1 MSVRAIHFEHVVM
14 NFGKLQA
21 LDDISLDIGQG
32 QVVGLLG
39 HNGAGKTTS
48 IKIILGILKPASG
61 TVSVFGYD
69 PANDVKMAVLR
80 KQMGYLPENLSFYPQ
95 LSGRETLQYF
105 ARLKGAGKQEQEQL
119 LDEVGLLHAADRR
132 LKTYSKGMRQRLG
145 LAQAMLN
152 QPRLLILDEP
162 TVGLD
167 PVATRE
173 LYDKIELLKQ
183 QGTTIILCSHVLSG
197 IEQHLDRALILSAG
211 KILAQGSIDELRKQA
226 QLPMTIHV
234 RGKILNQDWFE
245 QLPSQAVSARQ
256 LNNNQYVLSAAASHK
271 LSLLRALASEKE
283 IEDIEISMP
292 TLESLYIYYNTLP
305 VAGSENPHKQ
315 VVTPDE

>member
-1 MSVRAIHFEHVVM
+1 MSVEAIHFEHVVM
-14 NFGKLQA
+14 NFGKVQA
-21 LDDISLDIGQG
+21 VDDISLEIGRG

-48 IKIILGILKPASG
+48 IKMILGILRPTSG
-61 TVSVFGYD
+61 TVRVFGHD
-69 PANDVKMAVLR
+69 PANDVKMAALR

-95 LSGRETLQYF
+95 LSGRETLRYF
-105 ARLKGAGKQEQEQL
+105 AQLKGADRQEQEQL
-119 LDEVGLLHAADRR
+119 LDELGLLHAADRR
-132 LKTYSKGMRQRLG
+132 VKTYSKGMRQRLG

-152 QPRLLILDEP
+152 QPKLLILDEP

-167 PVATRE
+167 PVATRD

-197 IEQHLDRALILSAG
+197 VEQHLDRALILSAG

-234 RGKILNQDWFE
+234 RGKISNQDWFDK
-245 QLPSQAVSARQ
+245 LPSQGVSTRQ
-256 LNNNQYVLSAAASHK
+256 VNNHEYILSATASHK
-271 LSLLRALASEKE
+271 LSLLHALAAENE

-292 TLESLYIYYNTLP
+292 TLESIYIYYNTRP
-305 VAGSENPHKQ
+305 SIGSDDPCKQ
-315 VVTPDE
+315 EVIQDE

>member
-1 MSVRAIHFEHVVM
+1 MSIEAIHFEHVVM
-14 NFGKLQA
+14 NFGKVQA
-21 LDDISLDIGQG
+21 LNDISLRIGQG

-48 IKIILGILKPASG
+48 IKTILGILKPTSG
-61 TVSVFGYD
+61 SVRVFGYD
-69 PANDVKMAVLR
+69 PARDAKMAALR
-80 KQMGYLPENLSFYPQ
+80 TQMGYLPENLSFYPQ

-119 LDEVGLLHAADRR
+119 LDDVGLLHAANRR
-132 LKTYSKGMRQRLG
+132 VKTYSKGMRQRLG

-167 PVATRE
+167 PVATRD
-173 LYDKIELLKQ
+173 LYDKIEQLKQ

-197 IEQHLDRALILSAG
+197 IEEYLDRALILSAG
-211 KILAQGSIDELRKQA
+211 KILAQGSINELREQA

-234 RGKILNQDWFE
+234 RGKITNQDWFDN
-245 QLPSQAVSARQ
+245 LASQGVSTRRI
-256 LNNNQYVLSAAASHK
+256 NNHQYILSAAASHK
-271 LSLLRALASEKE
+271 LKLLTTLVDEND
-283 IEDIEISMP
+283 IEDIEIVMP
-292 TLESLYIYYNTLP
+292 TLESIYIHYNTRSL
-305 VAGSENPHKQ
+305 AGPDDSGKQ
-315 VVTPDE
+315 VVTEDE

>member
-1 MSVRAIHFEHVVM
+1 MSVEAIHFEHVVM
-14 NFGKLQA
+14 NFGKVQA
-21 LDDISLDIGQG
+21 LNDISLQIGQG

-48 IKIILGILKPASG
+48 IKIILGILRPTFG
-61 TVSVFGYD
+61 TVRVFGYD
-69 PANDVKMAVLR
+69 PANDVKMAALR

-105 ARLKGAGKQEQEQL
+105 ARLKGAGRQEQEQL

-132 LKTYSKGMRQRLG
+132 VKTYSKGMRQRLG

-152 QPRLLILDEP
+152 QPKLLILDEP

-167 PVATRE
+167 PVATRD
-173 LYDKIELLKQ
+173 LYDKIERLKQ

-197 IEQHLDRALILSAG
+197 IEEHLDRALILSAG
-211 KILAQGSIDELRKQA
+211 KILAQGSIDELRNQA

-234 RGKILNQDWFE
+234 RGKISNQDW
-245 QLPSQAVSARQ
+245 LDKLSSQGVSTQRI
-256 LNNNQYVLSAAASHK
+256 NSHQYILSAAVDRK
-271 LSLLRALASEKE
+271 LSLLQALAVENE
-283 IEDIEISMP
+283 IEDIEINLP
-292 TLESLYIYYNTLP
+292 TLESIYIHYNTQSL
-305 VAGSENPHKQ
+305 AGSDEPCKQ
-315 VVTPDE
+315 GGNAR